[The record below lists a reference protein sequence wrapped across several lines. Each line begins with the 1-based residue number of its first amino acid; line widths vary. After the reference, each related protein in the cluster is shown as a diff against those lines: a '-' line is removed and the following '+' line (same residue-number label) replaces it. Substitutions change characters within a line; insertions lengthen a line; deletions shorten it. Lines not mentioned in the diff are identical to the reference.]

1 MAGLLLNPGCAH
13 DIYVAK
19 MANMDLMAFIAW
31 AAPYVVGLVVIA
43 TLVNAV
49 VGIFGF
55 RDHKPSAEEMQGL
68 NLGEKKEFKV
78 SYLRAICPLVPL
90 AVLMVAAIWFPKA
103 GLDVVAAMLIGTLVI
118 ALVTLANPGELS
130 KAFFKGMGSGYA
142 QVIGL
147 IVAAGV
153 FTAGLQVTGA
163 VGAFIEFLKSSNEL
177 ARYRHGFRRSGDL
190 GLQPGC
196 DASRCELWN
205 VA

>member
-68 NLGEKKEFKV
+68 NLG
-78 SYLRAICPLVPL
+78 
-90 AVLMVAAIWFPKA
+90 
-103 GLDVVAAMLIGTLVI
+103 
-118 ALVTLANPGELS
+118 
-130 KAFFKGMGSGYA
+130 
-142 QVIGL
+142 
-147 IVAAGV
+147 
-153 FTAGLQVTGA
+153 
-163 VGAFIEFLKSSNEL
+163 
-177 ARYRHGFRRSGDL
+177 
-190 GLQPGC
+190 
-196 DASRCELWN
+196 
-205 VA
+205 